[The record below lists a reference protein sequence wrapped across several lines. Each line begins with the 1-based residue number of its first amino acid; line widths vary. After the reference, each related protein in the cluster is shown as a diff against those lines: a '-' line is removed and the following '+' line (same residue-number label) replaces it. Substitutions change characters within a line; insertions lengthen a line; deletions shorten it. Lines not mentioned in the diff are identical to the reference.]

1 MEKKTIDK
9 ISKWIKQYYSSSFKI
24 EVASSDASFRSY
36 YRITSDD
43 DVKIVMDSP
52 PDKEPLQPFLDVN
65 KRLLEA
71 KINVPIIYEVNE
83 SSGLVLMSDL
93 GKIKY
98 LDALN
103 NETVFCLYTD
113 AIDAIDVMQKNV
125 NTSELSNF
133 DKQEQASE
141 LGLFKKWF
149 LKTHLN
155 IDEATII
162 SVNLDEAFNVLL
174 DNITKIPTAFIHRD
188 FHSRNLM
195 LTKTNNPG
203 VLDYQDAMIGP
214 ITYDL
219 VSLLKDCYINWNEE
233 LIKDMSKSFYTKIKD
248 QHSSSSFEEFIYWLD
263 ITGVQRHLKA
273 IGIFSRLKYRDNKP
287 SYMEDIKRTFGYI
300 DNIINKYP
308 DMQLIK
314 KAFDILDIKGRL

>member
-1 MEKKTIDK
+1 MEKKTVDK
-9 ISKWIKQYYSSSFKI
+9 ISEWVKQYYSSPFKI
-24 EVASSDASFRSY
+24 EAASSDASFRSY
-36 YRITSDD
+36 YRITSDN
-43 DVKIVMDSP
+43 DVKIVMDAP
-52 PDKEPLQPFLDVN
+52 PDKEPLQPFLDIN

-71 KINVPIIYEVNE
+71 KINVPIIYEINE
-83 SSGLVLMSDL
+83 PSGLVLMSDL

-113 AIDAIDVMQKNV
+113 AIDVINVMQSNV
-125 NTSELSNF
+125 NISGLNDF
-133 DKQEQASE
+133 NKQEQASE
-141 LGLFKKWF
+141 LTLFKEWF
-149 LKTHLN
+149 LKKHLN

-162 SVNLDEAFNVLL
+162 SIDLDAAFNLLL
-174 DNITKIPTAFIHRD
+174 DHITKIPTTFIHRD

-195 LTKTNNPG
+195 LTETNNPG

-219 VSLLKDCYINWNEE
+219 VSLLKDCYIEWDGI
-233 LIKDMSKSFYTKIKD
+233 LTKDMSKSFYTKIKD
-248 QHSSSSFEEFIYWLD
+248 QHPSSSFEEFVYWLD
-263 ITGVQRHLKA
+263 INGVQRHLKA
-273 IGIFSRLKYRDNKP
+273 IGIFSRLKYRDNKS

-308 DMQLIK
+308 EMHTMKI
-314 KAFDILDIKGRL
+314 AFDILDIKGKL